1 MDLYKCDVCEMTF
14 RDIGK
19 LSGRKRIFH
28 HKMTDHKASCG
39 NCGKQFVSNT
49 HVAVHKY
56 QNHDVIC
63 IRCNTAC
70 EGNCMEK
77 VTNEIEQAG
86 GKMMEIEL
94 RKIETQITDSEEAI
108 LHQFSDATE
117 LQMGVLQEMAWFID
131 NGHTGCSANNWGMLT
146 YFPSV
151 DINIF
156 GLSDFGREYI
166 QKHVYLS
173 ALKKLELYLNKM
185 CKNGVPEQINEYTKF
200 CIRLYSEN
208 ALFDISPEKLIGAK
222 FCLPE

>member
-28 HKMTDHKASCG
+28 HKKTDHKASCDK
-39 NCGKQFVSNT
+39 CGKQFVSNS

-70 EGNCMEK
+70 EGNCMET
-77 VTNEIEQAG
+77 VANEIEQAG
-86 GKMMEIEL
+86 ERMMEIEL

-173 ALKKLELYLNKM
+173 ALKNLELYLNKM
-185 CKNGVPEQINEYTKF
+185 CKNGVPEQINEYSKY
-200 CIRLYSEN
+200 CIRLYPEN
-208 ALFDISPEKLIGAK
+208 ALLIYYLK
-222 FCLPE
+222 N